1 FSISRCSS
9 GGEASG
15 NNEDVTTTSN
25 NSTQTPSDLSPPGPN
40 EEVLP
45 QAHHQNPGHCIAS
58 FAAINQMRNNAQLC
72 DVRLEVGGDTINAH
86 RVVLASVSPYFY
98 AMFNDDMLERTQGLV
113 RLHDVDSTALRQ
125 LIDYTY
131 TGEIT
136 ITEQNVQV
144 LLPASGLLQMHS
156 VRDACCK
163 FLLRQLHPS
172 NCLGIRSF
180 ADAHSCKELHTRSH
194 KYALQN
200 FQQVVGTEEFL
211 LLPFEEVRE
220 LISNSQLNISSEER
234 VFGAVINWVKH
245 DLPSRRLHIAELM
258 SNVRLPLV
266 SRDFLMSCVE
276 TEALMRDDSEC
287 KELLL
292 EAMKYH
298 LLPEQR
304 SLMGS
309 QRTQERRPEGMKPY
323 VFAVGGGSLFA
334 IHNECEVYNPRTNCW
349 SPVAPMLWRRS
360 RSGVTALH
368 KQLYVVGGY
377 DGVSDLATAESYNPL
392 TNKWSNITPMGT
404 KRSCLGI
411 CSYDALIYVCGGY
424 DGASCLSSMERYDPL
439 TGIWSSCPAMSTR
452 RRYCRL
458 AVLENCIYSLGGFD
472 STNYQSSVERFDPR
486 VGRWQPVP
494 SMSAR
499 RSSCGVA
506 STDGHL
512 YCIGGNDGTMCMSSG
527 ERFNLR
533 RNSWEPITA
542 MHSRRSTHEVVEV
555 EGALYAL
562 GGNDGSSSLN
572 SVERYD
578 PRLNKWSVVNAMV
591 ARRSSVGAAVLDIT
605 ESFAAAA
612 ASGASNG
619 SGAGPGAAAVVLPPS
634 AGVGGTLT
642 VPSRAEAAAFTA
654 NIALSSSAPSAS
666 STLRRHRRDTP
677 GLEESRRAN
686 SNASSSGSES
696 GSSSGASA
704 GGGGVKPPATA

>member
-1 FSISRCSS
+1 MFLPVKSNHTAES
-9 GGEASG
+9 SG

-113 RLHDVDSTALRQ
+113 RLHDVDSAALRQ

-211 LLPFEEVRE
+211 LLPFEEVKE
-220 LISNSQLNISSEER
+220 LISNSQLNISSEEK
-234 VFGAVINWVKH
+234 VFMGVLSWVKH
-245 DLPSRRLHIAELM
+245 DLGQRRLHIAELM
-258 SNVRLPLV
+258 SHVRLPLV

-276 TEALMRDDSEC
+276 AETLMRDDSEC

-309 QRTQERRPEGMKPY
+309 QRTQERRPEGMRPY
-323 VFAVGGGSLFA
+323 IFAVGGGSLFA
-334 IHNECEVYNPRTNCW
+334 IHNECEVYNPRCNSW

-360 RSGVTALH
+360 RSGVTSLH

-377 DGVSDLATAESYNPL
+377 DGVSDLATAECYNPL

-411 CSYDALIYVCGGY
+411 CAYDGLIFVCGGY

-458 AVLENCIYSLGGFD
+458 AVLENQIYSLGGFD

-494 SMSAR
+494 SMTAR

-533 RNSWEPITA
+533 RNCWEPIAA

-555 EGALYAL
+555 EGVLFAL

-591 ARRSSVGAAVLDIT
+591 ARRSSVGAAVL
-605 ESFAAAA
+605 ECFH
-612 ASGASNG
+612 
-619 SGAGPGAAAVVLPPS
+619 LE
-634 AGVGGTLT
+634 
-642 VPSRAEAAAFTA
+642 R
-654 NIALSSSAPSAS
+654 
-666 STLRRHRRDTP
+666 
-677 GLEESRRAN
+677 GLVQTTN
-686 SNASSSGSES
+686 L
-696 GSSSGASA
+696 
-704 GGGGVKPPATA
+704 